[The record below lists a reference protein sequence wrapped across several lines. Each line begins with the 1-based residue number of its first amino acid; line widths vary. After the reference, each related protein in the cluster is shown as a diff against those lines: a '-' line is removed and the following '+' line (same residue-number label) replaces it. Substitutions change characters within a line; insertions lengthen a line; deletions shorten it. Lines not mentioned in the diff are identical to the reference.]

1 MQDRSHNLFLV
12 EDPEASG
19 NGTSESEETMTKE
32 AGEDMGGEDR
42 PTSDA
47 FGPWLRRQ
55 REIRQIELH
64 EIADRTKISV
74 RYLKAME
81 QDRFELLPGAVFT
94 RGFLREYARYVGL
107 NPDEVVNFYLSTQEE
122 EPEDAEP
129 EMERPESSGSP
140 VLRIVLGLVLLGAL
154 LLLGWLV
161 VRYVPSFSAPAEP
174 AAPGT
179 EAPPGTTAEPA
190 APADAPPVVDR
201 EPPETANRQAAPA
214 ETREEVA
221 TDVPE
226 PPLEITVD
234 FQEDCWIEARID
246 GDRILSQRF
255 AQGESVQ
262 IPAQEEVEFLTL
274 GNAGGVRL
282 RVNGVPYPLEAS
294 SGEVLRNLTLDLET
308 ARRLEERES

>member
-1 MQDRSHNLFLV
+1 
-12 EDPEASG
+12 
-19 NGTSESEETMTKE
+19 MTKE
-32 AGEDMGGEDR
+32 AGEDMGVEDR

-129 EMERPESSGSP
+129 EMEAPERSGSR
-140 VLRIVLGLVLLGAL
+140 VSRIAWGLVLLAVL
-154 LLLGWLV
+154 VLLGWLL
-161 VRYVPSFSAPAEP
+161 VRYVPSFSAPPEP
-174 AAPGT
+174 AAPQT
-179 EAPPGTTAEPA
+179 EAPTGTTEELP
-190 APADAPPVVDR
+190 APADAPAPADR
-201 EPPETANRQAAPA
+201 ELPETADRQTAPA
-214 ETREEVA
+214 ETRVGMA
-221 TDVPE
+221 ADAPE
-226 PPLEITVD
+226 PPLEVTVD
-234 FQEDCWIEARID
+234 FQEDCWIEVRID
-246 GDRILSQRF
+246 GDEMLSQRF
-255 AQGESVQ
+255 AQGESLQ
-262 IPAQEEVEFLTL
+262 IAAEERVEFLAL

-282 RVNGVPYPLEAS
+282 RVNGVSYPLEAT